1 MAVNA
6 PPTATPVRRGTVRA
20 NRPMGE
26 GERLRMLRAAPFAV
40 RVVRREGNLTAI
52 VYRRTLNGRRL
63 DRLARLTTIGPT
75 AFASATPLLRAAVQ
89 SAGQGAR
96 LDPGPY
102 LPLDAAWGARVACLG
117 FIAAG
122 LRDASRLILTARR
135 LRDADPSEAAWWLG
149 QMAAPSGIRAV
160 RALRILLEAVP

>member
-6 PPTATPVRRGTVRA
+6 PPAAAPIAKRTGRATSPRS
-20 NRPMGE
+20 E
-26 GERLRMLRAAPFAV
+26 GERLRALRTAPFAL
-40 RVVRREGNLTAI
+40 RVVRRKGNLTAI

-63 DRLARLTTIGPT
+63 DRLARLATIGPT

-89 SAGQGAR
+89 ASGQGTR
-96 LDPGPY
+96 LEPGPY
-102 LPLDAAWGARVACLG
+102 LPLDAAWGARLACLG

-149 QMAAPSGIRAV
+149 QMASPSGIRAI